1 MFLFVFIIVLVS
13 TEYLFEL
20 HRDILNASGIVE
32 KELEGSQ
39 ICE

>member
-13 TEYLFEL
+13 TEYLFES